1 MGGSNHS
8 TRGDNV
14 RSFWIGLLWF
24 LFVAAL
30 LGLQNPEAV
39 YGQTTPGLIYKPAEG
54 NGQLILNPNGH
65 GFASETTAGFT
76 WSDVEESEIP
86 YHPLPQF
93 EVEQIGDVRTGASGG
108 HTDLADNGQK
118 QTAFM
123 YYDGENLLFRVRL
136 GGQSTSSKG
145 YSFFFNTA
153 FETFGPKGGNFSSVN
168 PGFQFEIVLETG
180 NGVQIYELDGESPIL
195 RQTLGLSQHHQRAIS
210 YTHLDGSTGFF
221 YDFYV
226 PVSEIESAIPGF
238 TFNSST
244 DFRAAA
250 ATITRSQSGITGTLS
265 DINGINDSNY
275 SNTVQALT
283 DITESTQSVNL
294 NDIGEEGSG
303 FGDIVQQ
310 TRIPSISSPILN
322 GADTVSGFINEEDG
336 ATVQVY
342 RDGSYWTTADP
353 SSSYAWTATADALA
367 TDEVITARA
376 QFGSKD
382 WSEFSS
388 GVTVTEAGENIMPC
402 LAVGR
407 STIGALGIHGG
418 SGNIQ
423 SIGSSNMPGLDAVIT
438 EYGTAGVGI
447 RLVEVGGTTAVDI
460 VDKKGAANGSVAEY
474 LFSGT
479 DLVNEGG
486 DNWTLTTAGGKNG
499 LPGDVSYEA
508 ILYQDSDPFCIGARS
523 DIFGAIS
530 VTAAPVFNPDE
541 YNEDDESVSG
551 TVDASANLVALYKNG
566 IQVGTTTHSGGSW
579 SFDVTL
585 VNGDELHAI
594 AEFADGWSGQSSVIT
609 VTEGAEIPLEP
620 SIPPVISGSYA
631 AGSGITVSGTST
643 EPAGTV
649 ITVYLDGAEEET
661 ATVNSQGEWERE
673 GVTLDEGD
681 VITATAIAPGK
692 DESEPSGSV
701 SVLAAPP
708 EAPTLDTDPLTT
720 FDNSLSVSGAAST
733 GYITIYVDDAAVAFF
748 DAVNGTH
755 TGISGSSGHL
765 YLDEELSISV
775 DDTDFIQDELYRG
788 ADVYVT
794 STPDGQAESVPSNAV
809 TVTGVE
815 SFSIELA

>member
-1 MGGSNHS
+1 M
-8 TRGDNV
+8 
-14 RSFWIGLLWF
+14 
-24 LFVAAL
+24 
-30 LGLQNPEAV
+30 

-54 NGQLILNPNGH
+54 DGQLILNPNEH

-180 NGVQIYELDGESPIL
+180 NGVQIYELDGESPVL
-195 RQTLGLSQHHQRAIS
+195 RQTLDLSQHHQRAIS

-388 GVTVTEAGENIMPC
+388 GVTVTEAGVLPTCTSIPTT
-402 LAVGR
+402 LA
-407 STIGALGIHGG
+407 TAQGG
-418 SGNIQ
+418 PNER
-423 SIGSSNMPGLDAVIT
+423 LT
-438 EYGTAGVGI
+438 GTVPD
-447 RLVEVGGTTAVDI
+447 VPGGTTNADLVVRGYGPDG
-460 VDKKGAANGSVAEY
+460 VL
-474 LFSGT
+474 LFSTDASDSAPTTVTYHAELTAGDFDLANPGT
-479 DLVNEGG
+479 NSYYSGLSNLFVTAQVTGQCESDFSARFNATGTQTDPPPVITSTDISPSTDIITG
-486 DNWTLTTAGGKNG
+486 TATTTADIYLYLNDTRNQIGFLSNTEHSGIWSISDFSRS
-499 LPGDVSYEA
+499 LEVGDVV
-508 ILYQDSDPFCIGARS
+508 FAR
-523 DIFGAIS
+523 AR
-530 VTAAPVFNPDE
+530 
-541 YNEDDESVSG
+541 
-551 TVDASANLVALYKNG
+551 
-566 IQVGTTTHSGGSW
+566 VGTNHMSQQSNKVLVE
-579 SFDVTL
+579 DV
-585 VNGDELHAI
+585 E
-594 AEFADGWSGQSSVIT
+594 
-609 VTEGAEIPLEP
+609 PLEP
-620 SIPPVISGSYA
+620 SNSPVISGSYA
-631 AGSGITVSGTST
+631 AGS
-643 EPAGTV
+643 
-649 ITVYLDGAEEET
+649 
-661 ATVNSQGEWERE
+661 N
-673 GVTLDEGD
+673 
-681 VITATAIAPGK
+681 
-692 DESEPSGSV
+692 
-701 SVLAAPP
+701 
-708 EAPTLDTDPLTT
+708 
-720 FDNSLSVSGAAST
+720 
-733 GYITIYVDDAAVAFF
+733 ITI
-748 DAVNGTH
+748 
-755 TGISGSSGHL
+755 SG
-765 YLDEELSISV
+765 
-775 DDTDFIQDELYRG
+775 
-788 ADVYVT
+788 
-794 STPDGQAESVPSNAV
+794 
-809 TVTGVE
+809 
-815 SFSIELA
+815 